1 MSKQLAISS
10 AFAIFAMAA
19 MLLVNTPAQH
29 LRGGASGFDQ
39 GVQAGHMMPGL
50 PQVRLLD

>member
-10 AFAIFAMAA
+10 TFATFAMAA
-19 MLLVNTPAQH
+19 MLLANTPAQH
-29 LRGGASGFDQ
+29 LRGETAGFDR
-39 GVQAGHMMPGL
+39 GALAELSVPGL